1 MKKKFILPFLTIFA
15 LTSCKV
21 KIEENLTSSIST
33 SPTNIEDKVDKDLV
47 YLRDIASLYNED
59 ESLSFYNYFTNALNL
74 PIYNDNT
81 IIHNNKV
88 YKIEGQDV
96 SFKEEYLRLSYL
108 NEEDDISALNT
119 KNYKLSDIVYIKNL
133 DTAYEIVNDNLG
145 LDIALENALYARPIA
160 YKGVINGKALGIK
173 PDIDNSQIFI
183 NIFNS
188 LKNYNINTLIL
199 DGKTYLCN
207 NRISLNNQND
217 FTILGNNSTILV
229 NDSYNDSTYGEFFFN
244 ITGCTNILFSK
255 LNFTYDMTRSIDGI
269 KTQLG
274 VHSSKNIEILASNYL
289 IPDTVLTI
297 NNKNR
302 EFTNMDLYSNW
313 ENVIINNCSFTNLCD
328 SEAGGSLWI
337 RDFWQKGSK
346 NCKVLNSTFY
356 KIAHDEILA
365 VFSPG
370 KIDNVL
376 IKGNTFTIP
385 DDGASS
391 SVMNFTLGTGN
402 QHTNISFEDNKIDA
416 CSTGGLIWSKGQNVI
431 IKNNDMKIHLS
442 SKGTGNFRAVEA
454 QATSDG
460 NINFIEEFSQNRILV
475 DSYLDN
481 YNFQVHILHNIENVK
496 NNEITINLHATDVML
511 NVNNI
516 SNNKIITNKYINYV
530 LYNVGG
536 QIKENQITLNYLIGT
551 VFRYYGQNL
560 NANILITKN
569 NIKYLYEEVDDSSC
583 LIMLNGMKMMGCSID
598 FIGNDFFAKSLNS
611 KSRTLFY
618 APEDNDVQTSKFIDN
633 STLGLNIKNNYLK
646 NCEIQ
651 YE

>member
-1 MKKKFILPFLTIFA
+1 MKKKIILPILTVLA

-21 KIEENLTSSIST
+21 KIEKDPTSSNQTIST
-33 SPTNIEDKVDKDLV
+33 KIEEVDQDLV
-47 YLRDIASLYNED
+47 YLRDVASLYNED
-59 ESLSFYNYFTNALNL
+59 ESLSFFNYLTNALNL

-81 IIHNNKV
+81 IIYNNKV
-88 YKIEGQDV
+88 YKIEGQDI
-96 SFKEEYLRLSYL
+96 SFKEDYLKMNYS
-108 NEEDDISALNT
+108 NEEDDISSLNT
-119 KNYKLSDIVYIKNL
+119 NNYQISDIVYIKNL

-145 LDIALENALYARPIA
+145 LDIALENTLYARPIP
-160 YKGVINGKALGIK
+160 YKGVISGNALGIT
-173 PDIDNSQIFI
+173 PDIDNSQTFI

-244 ITGCTNILFSK
+244 ITGCNNILFSK

-274 VHSSKNIEILASNYL
+274 VHSSKNIEILDSNYL
-289 IPDTVLTI
+289 IPNTVLTI
-297 NNKNR
+297 NNKDR

-313 ENVIINNCSFTNLCD
+313 ENVIINNCSFKNLCD

-385 DDGASS
+385 DDGVSS
-391 SVMNFTLGTGN
+391 SVMNFTLGTGS
-402 QHTNISFEDNKIDA
+402 QHTNISFEDNKVDA

-442 SKGTGNFRAVEA
+442 SKGTGNFRAIEA

-460 NINFIEEFSQNRILV
+460 NINFIEEFTENIVLV

-481 YNFQVHILHNIENVK
+481 YNFQVHILHNVK
-496 NNEITINLHATDVML
+496 NVNNNEMTINLHATDVML
-511 NVNNI
+511 NVNSI
-516 SNNKIITNKYINYV
+516 ANNKIVTNKYINYV

-536 QIKENQITLNYLIGT
+536 QIKDNQITINSLIGT

-560 NANILITKN
+560 DANILIKKN
-569 NIKYLYEEVDDSSC
+569 NIKYLYEEVDENSC
-583 LIMLNGMKMMGCSID
+583 LIMLNGMKMMNYYID
-598 FIGNDFFAKSLNS
+598 FIENEFFAKSLNS

-618 APEDNDVQTSKFIDN
+618 APDDSDMQTSKFISN
-633 STLGLNIKNNYLK
+633 STLGLNTKNNYLK